1 MELENGVTNSDT
13 SLESSFSS
21 DTSTGYLED
30 VIAGCSA
37 WYKQQ
42 NLPFYYLSQDQKE
55 THFLE
60 DQIDLFPPC
69 SSTRTQSLVDV
80 PPSADFTIPDSENFS
95 TESPSSSA
103 KDMHAA
109 STQEDSPQKRKASR
123 KSDENDAS
131 VSKSQKK
138 RIAYPF
144 EIIKRGKAEGETVLE
159 DINRQMRMSPAKPI
173 PHPVRDRVGVPR
185 ISDRGFGISGKAVVA
200 LTRVHTQG
208 TGSITIFRTKG

>member
-13 SLESSFSS
+13 SL
-21 DTSTGYLED
+21 D

-55 THFLE
+55 THLLE
-60 DQIDLFPPC
+60 DEIDLFPPC
-69 SSTRTQSLVDV
+69 SSTRTQRLVD
-80 PPSADFTIPDSENFS
+80 DYTIPDSENFS
-95 TESPSSSA
+95 TESQSSSA
-103 KDMHAA
+103 KDTHAA
-109 STQEDSPQKRKASR
+109 STQDDNPQKRKASR

-144 EIIKRGKAEGETVLE
+144 EIMKRGKAEGETVLE

-173 PHPVRDRVGVPR
+173 PHPVRDRVGVPC

-208 TGSITIFRTKG
+208 TGSITIVRTKG